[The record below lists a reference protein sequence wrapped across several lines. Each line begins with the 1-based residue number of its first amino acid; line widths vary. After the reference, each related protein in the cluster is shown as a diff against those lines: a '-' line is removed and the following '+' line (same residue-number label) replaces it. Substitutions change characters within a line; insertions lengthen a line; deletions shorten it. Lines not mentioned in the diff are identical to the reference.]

1 MYAVAGYELCMSMTL
16 LWRCRVK
23 IRDIVMSSMWYE
35 LMELRVEAGPEEP
48 QEGWFSKGNTERL
61 RNTFFQLDQDMN
73 GHLSKHEFCA

>member
-1 MYAVAGYELCMSMTL
+1 MCAIAGPELHMLTTS

-48 QEGWFSKGNTERL
+48 QEGWFSRGSAERL
-61 RNTFFQLDQDMN
+61 RSTFFQLDQDMN